1 MVDPSRIDLSK
12 IPQEARYR
20 IFEYVRREKRVKP
33 KDVGVTPSYFYK
45 IRRKEKPVS
54 DKLLAKLL
62 EYLTIEELKAIVG
75 SSIKAK
81 ELIVTKDGHLDYITI
96 AEVLKVIE
104 EESEKDPFLKSL
116 VVDIVRRWLDK
127 ARDLIHTY
135 VIKPEHIEKFRKLI
149 SDRSKDTIDQHLR
162 YLNKALRDLN
172 WELSPDKLSEY
183 ILELKAEEGE
193 HIARHVSKA
202 LKLFIKLVLK
212 DPVLYNS
219 FKVIRPKELSL
230 KELLT
235 LGQVR
240 EIARRIAHLGAKAYF
255 VLLAETGLR
264 PGDSIRPY
272 S

>member
-1 MVDPSRIDLSK
+1 LVDPSKVDISK
-12 IPQEARYR
+12 IPQEARLK
-20 IFEYVRREKRVKP
+20 IFEYVRREKKVKP

-54 DKLLAKLL
+54 DRLLSRLL
-62 EYLTIEELKAIVG
+62 EFLSLDELR
-75 SSIKAK
+75 
-81 ELIVTKDGHLDYITI
+81 ELIGPTVKARELIITKNGHLDYTTI
-96 AEVLKVIE
+96 AEILKIIE
-104 EESEKDPFLKSL
+104 EESRKDPFLKSL
-116 VVDIVRRWLDK
+116 IIDVARKWIEE
-127 ARDLIHTY
+127 ARDLVHTY
-135 VIKPEHIEKFRKLI
+135 TIKPEHVKKFKKLI
-149 SDRSKDTIDQHLR
+149 ADRSKDTIDQHLR
-162 YLNKALRDLN
+162 YLNKALKDLN

-183 ILELKAEEGE
+183 IIELKSEEGE
-193 HIARHVSKA
+193 HVARHVSKA